1 MNDVNENSEKTSE
14 GKNRLAEI
22 EQKIREYGIV
32 SNVDSSEKNLK
43 GLDDA
48 QYDYELFLITLGTLY
63 HLESVC
69 MKKSEKNSILET
81 RDLDKRLSVDFVT
94 QTEVERLTPKP

>member
-63 HLESVC
+63 PFSFCVV
-69 MKKSEKNSILET
+69 I
-81 RDLDKRLSVDFVT
+81 DLDFVSVHT
-94 QTEVERLTPKP
+94 NANR